1 MNASL
6 YRADLHYPHLQL
18 HTASSGSVPALE
30 SLYLCLRDRG
40 LEGIGEVRINIAYL
54 NGYSAQQVLDDV
66 VAALGDW
73 DLARPAR
80 TLLAAL
86 EQDHGHRLAPT
97 RMLLDMALHDLVAK
111 QVGTSV
117 SGLLSAEPA
126 SPVMAHTNQT
136 LFWTSEADFLRQAGD
151 YVARGFTS
159 LKVRIG
165 IGTLQQDVDRL
176 RALRS
181 RFGDG
186 VHLAADAN
194 GQWQPDHAADNL
206 AALAPLRLGYL
217 EQPLAPAYDDRLPA
231 LAAQSATPLMLDESV
246 SHEADIDRVIAL
258 GGRVWAHLKLVKLG
272 GIAPTVRAARRLR
285 DAGVPFMIGQMNEGA
300 AATAAALHVTHLT
313 RPRFAELYG
322 ADGLGDDPV
331 SGLRYQHGTVQCLS
345 PLGLGVTFAAHQ
357 ATLIQEFS
365 HAKHR

>member
-30 SLYLCLRDRG
+30 SLYLCLRDRC

-66 VAALGDW
+66 VAAL
-73 DLARPAR
+73 
-80 TLLAAL
+80 
-86 EQDHGHRLAPT
+86 EQDHWHRLAPT

-111 QVGTSV
+111 QAGTSV

-136 LFWTSEADFLRQAGD
+136 LVWTSEADFLRQAGD

-194 GQWQPDHAADNL
+194 GQWQPN
-206 AALAPLRLGYL
+206 
-217 EQPLAPAYDDRLPA
+217 
-231 LAAQSATPLMLDESV
+231 
-246 SHEADIDRVIAL
+246 
-258 GGRVWAHLKLVKLG
+258 
-272 GIAPTVRAARRLR
+272 ARRR
-285 DAGVPFMIGQMNEGA
+285 
-300 AATAAALHVTHLT
+300 
-313 RPRFAELYG
+313 
-322 ADGLGDDPV
+322 
-331 SGLRYQHGTVQCLS
+331 
-345 PLGLGVTFAAHQ
+345 
-357 ATLIQEFS
+357 
-365 HAKHR
+365 